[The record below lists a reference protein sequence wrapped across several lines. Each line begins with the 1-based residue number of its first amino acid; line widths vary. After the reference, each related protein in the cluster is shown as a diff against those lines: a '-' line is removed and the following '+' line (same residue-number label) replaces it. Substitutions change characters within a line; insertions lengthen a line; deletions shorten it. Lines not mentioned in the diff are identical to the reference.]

1 MIQINHMTAI
11 LAKNFKDIT
20 RNFEVLVMFIVYP
33 VVGFVMSQSFGEK
46 VTSLFFIAV
55 FATMHFIFTPIVV
68 TSNAIAEEKSK
79 NTLRVLRMSG
89 ISSLEFFLSTAVFV
103 ILLTCITG
111 SSFIFMSD
119 KSSMNIGLFYSAGIF
134 GSVTSILI
142 GMSIGT
148 FSKSPS
154 AANGLA
160 VPLGLILSF
169 LPMLSYF
176 NEGLEGISKYLFGQQ
191 VSYLIGGQ
199 KWTTEAII
207 ICLINLLIVTGFYVF
222 LYKRTKLDE

>member
-20 RNFEVLVMFIVYP
+20 RNFEVLVLFIVYP
-33 VVGFVMSQSFGEK
+33 VVSFVMSQSLGAEM
-46 VTSLFFIAV
+46 TFFIAV

-68 TSNAIAEEKSK
+68 TSNMIAEEKSK

-89 ISSLEFFLSTAVFV
+89 ISSLGFFLSTAIFV

-111 SSFIFMSD
+111 SSFIFMSHE
-119 KSSMNIGLFYSAGIF
+119 SSMNIGLFYSAGLL
-134 GSVTSILI
+134 GSVISILI

-160 VPLGLILSF
+160 VPLGLIFSF

-176 NEGLEGISKYLFGQQ
+176 NKGLESISKFLFGQQ
-191 VSYLIGGQ
+191 VSYLISGQ
-199 KWTTEAII
+199 KWNTEAII
-207 ICLINLLIVTGFYVF
+207 ICLINLLIAAGFYVF
-222 LYKRTKLDE
+222 LYKRSKLDE